1 MFQIRRGGGG
11 DVNGFVRTSL
21 RKQLSSDIKKR
32 KSQNDVPGDSSRQ
45 RRVEDKAAAL
55 PQASTVEKQ

>member
-1 MFQIRRGGGG
+1 M
-11 DVNGFVRTSL
+11 NGFGRTSL

-32 KSQNDVPGDSSRQ
+32 KSQNDFPGDSSRQ